1 MAEIKI
7 DKRFKRRCSVPGCKC
22 VDTYRV
28 RYVAGYSEQLFLCD
42 KCIEGI
48 SNAVKAFNASA
59 EEEKKAEQ
67 SDEIASVTP
76 EAKEIKTA
84 SVPKK
89 ASGKNGKA

>member
-22 VDTYRV
+22 VDTYRI

-59 EEEKKAEQ
+59 KEEKKAVQ

-84 SVPKK
+84 SPKK